1 MILSGNEIR
10 RQLGGNIIIDPF
22 DESRLNPNSY
32 NLSLHDELLVYEE
45 VVLDMR
51 KSNRVERIRIPEEG
65 LVLTPNQLYLG
76 RTSERTETHNL
87 VPMIEGRSSI
97 GRLGLFVH
105 VTAGFGDVGFCGY
118 WTLEMFAVQPVKI
131 YPGVPICQIFFHEI
145 CGAITEYQ
153 SEKYQHNRDIQPS
166 LLFRELGPPGDGGQQ
181 LHLEFAHDRLGA
193 APPAPA
199 RNAGAPAIPGAVR

>member
-1 MILSGNEIR
+1 MILSGHEIR
-10 RQLGGNIIIDPF
+10 RQLGHNIRIDPF
-22 DESRLNPNSY
+22 DDSKLNPNSY

-51 KSNRVERIRIPEEG
+51 KSNRVERVKIPEDG

-76 RTSERTETHNL
+76 RTIERTETHNL

-131 YPGVPICQIFFHEI
+131 YPGVQICQLFFHQI
-145 CGAITEYQ
+145 HGDITEYS
-153 SEKYQHNRDIQPS
+153 SEKYQHNRDIQPRM
-166 LLFRELGPPGDGGQQ
+166 LFRELSPEADGAQQ
-181 LHLEFAHDRLGA
+181 LHLEFGADRFGA
-193 APPAPA
+193 AAATLPPAPTVS
-199 RNAGAPAIPGAVR
+199 RPPQR

>member
-1 MILSGNEIR
+1 MILSGHEIR
-10 RQLGGNIIIDPF
+10 RQLGHNIRIDPF
-22 DESRLNPNSY
+22 DDSKLNPNSY

-51 KSNRVERIRIPEEG
+51 KSNRVERVKIPEDG

-76 RTSERTETHNL
+76 RTIERTETHNL

-131 YPGVPICQIFFHEI
+131 YPGVQICQLFFHQI
-145 CGAITEYQ
+145 HGDITEYS

-166 LLFRELGPPGDGGQQ
+166 MLFRELGPEADGAQQ
-181 LHLEFAHDRLGA
+181 LHLEFGADRVGA
-193 APPAPA
+193 AAATLPPAPTVS
-199 RNAGAPAIPGAVR
+199 RPPPR

>member
-1 MILSGNEIR
+1 MILSGHEIR
-10 RQLGGNIIIDPF
+10 RQLGHNIRIDPF
-22 DESRLNPNSY
+22 DESKLNPNSY

-51 KSNRVERIRIPEEG
+51 KSNRVERVKIPEEG

-76 RTSERTETHNL
+76 RTIERTETHNL

-131 YPGVPICQIFFHEI
+131 YPGVQICQLFFHQI
-145 CGAITEYQ
+145 HGDITEYS

-166 LLFRELGPPGDGGQQ
+166 MLFRELSPEADGAQQ
-181 LHLEFAHDRLGA
+181 LHLEFGADRVGA
-193 APPAPA
+193 AAATSPPAPA
-199 RNAGAPAIPGAVR
+199 VSRTPQR

>member
-1 MILSGNEIR
+1 MILSGHEIR
-10 RQLGGNIIIDPF
+10 RQLGHNIRIDPF
-22 DESRLNPNSY
+22 DDSKLNPNSY

-51 KSNRVERIRIPEEG
+51 KSNRVERVKIPEDG

-76 RTSERTETHNL
+76 RTIERTETHNL

-131 YPGVPICQIFFHEI
+131 YPGVQICQLFFHQI
-145 CGAITEYQ
+145 HGDITEYS
-153 SEKYQHNRDIQPS
+153 SEKYQPNRDIQPS
-166 LLFRELGPPGDGGQQ
+166 MLFRELSPEADGAQQ
-181 LHLEFAHDRLGA
+181 LHLEFGADRFGA
-193 APPAPA
+193 AAATLPPAPTVS
-199 RNAGAPAIPGAVR
+199 RPPQR

>member
-1 MILSGNEIR
+1 MILSGHEIR
-10 RQLGGNIIIDPF
+10 RQLGHNIRIDPF
-22 DESRLNPNSY
+22 DDSKLNPNSY

-51 KSNRVERIRIPEEG
+51 KSNRVERVKIPEDG

-76 RTSERTETHNL
+76 RTIERTETHNL

-131 YPGVPICQIFFHEI
+131 YPGVQICQLFFHQI
-145 CGAITEYQ
+145 HGDITEYS

-166 LLFRELGPPGDGGQQ
+166 MLFRELGPEADGAQQ
-181 LHLEFAHDRLGA
+181 LHLEFGADRVGA
-193 APPAPA
+193 AAATLPPAPA
-199 RNAGAPAIPGAVR
+199 VSRTPQR

>member
-1 MILSGNEIR
+1 MILSGHEIR
-10 RQLGGNIIIDPF
+10 RQLGHNIRIDPF
-22 DESRLNPNSY
+22 DDSKLNPNSY

-51 KSNRVERIRIPEEG
+51 KSNRVERVKIPEDG

-76 RTSERTETHNL
+76 RTIERTETHNL

-131 YPGVPICQIFFHEI
+131 YPGVQICQLFFHQI
-145 CGAITEYQ
+145 HGDITEYS

-166 LLFRELGPPGDGGQQ
+166 MLFRELSPEADGAQQ
-181 LHLEFAHDRLGA
+181 LHLEFGADRVGA
-193 APPAPA
+193 AAATLPPAPTVS
-199 RNAGAPAIPGAVR
+199 RPPQR

>member
-1 MILSGNEIR
+1 MILSGHEIR
-10 RQLGGNIIIDPF
+10 RQLGHNIRIDPF
-22 DESRLNPNSY
+22 DDSKLNPNSY

-51 KSNRVERIRIPEEG
+51 KSNRVERVKIPEDG

-76 RTSERTETHNL
+76 RTIERTETHNL

-131 YPGVPICQIFFHEI
+131 YPGVQICQLFFHQI
-145 CGAITEYQ
+145 HGDITEYS
-153 SEKYQHNRDIQPS
+153 SEKYQHTRDIQPS
-166 LLFRELGPPGDGGQQ
+166 MLFRELSPEADGAQQ
-181 LHLEFAHDRLGA
+181 LHLEFGADRVGA
-193 APPAPA
+193 AAATLPPAPA
-199 RNAGAPAIPGAVR
+199 VSRTPQR

>member
-1 MILSGNEIR
+1 MILSGHEIR
-10 RQLGGNIIIDPF
+10 RQLGHNIRIDPF
-22 DESRLNPNSY
+22 DDSKLNPNSY

-51 KSNRVERIRIPEEG
+51 KSNRVERVKIPEDG

-76 RTSERTETHNL
+76 RTIERTETHNL

-131 YPGVPICQIFFHEI
+131 YPGVQICQLFFHQI
-145 CGAITEYQ
+145 HGDITEYS

-166 LLFRELGPPGDGGQQ
+166 MLFRELGPEADGAQQ
-181 LHLEFAHDRLGA
+181 LHLEFGADRFGA
-193 APPAPA
+193 AATTLPPAPTVS
-199 RNAGAPAIPGAVR
+199 RPPQR

>member
-1 MILSGNEIR
+1 MILSGHEIR
-10 RQLGGNIIIDPF
+10 RQLGHNIRIDPF
-22 DESRLNPNSY
+22 DDSKLNPNSY

-51 KSNRVERIRIPEEG
+51 KSNRVERVKIPEDG

-76 RTSERTETHNL
+76 RTIERTETHNL

-131 YPGVPICQIFFHEI
+131 YPGVQICQLFFHQI
-145 CGAITEYQ
+145 HGDITEY
-153 SEKYQHNRDIQPS
+153 SSDKYQHNRDIQPS
-166 LLFRELGPPGDGGQQ
+166 MLFRELGPEADSVQQ
-181 LHLEFAHDRLGA
+181 LHLEFGVERVGA
-193 APPAPA
+193 AAATLPPAPTVS
-199 RNAGAPAIPGAVR
+199 RPPQR

>member
-1 MILSGNEIR
+1 MILSGHEIR
-10 RQLGGNIIIDPF
+10 RQLGHNIRIDPF
-22 DESRLNPNSY
+22 DDSKLNPNSY

-51 KSNRVERIRIPEEG
+51 KSNRVERVKIPEDG

-76 RTSERTETHNL
+76 RTIERTETHNL

-131 YPGVPICQIFFHEI
+131 YPGVQICQLFFHQI
-145 CGAITEYQ
+145 HGDITEYS

-166 LLFRELGPPGDGGQQ
+166 MLFQELGPEADGVQQ
-181 LHLEFAHDRLGA
+181 LHLEFGAERVGA
-193 APPAPA
+193 AAATLPPAPA
-199 RNAGAPAIPGAVR
+199 VSRPPQR

>member
-1 MILSGNEIR
+1 MILSGHEIR
-10 RQLGGNIIIDPF
+10 RQLGHNIRIDPF
-22 DESRLNPNSY
+22 DDSKLNPNSY

-51 KSNRVERIRIPEEG
+51 KSNRVERVKIPEDG

-76 RTSERTETHNL
+76 RTIERTETHNL

-131 YPGVPICQIFFHEI
+131 YPGVQICQLFFHQI
-145 CGAITEYQ
+145 HGDITEYS

-166 LLFRELGPPGDGGQQ
+166 MLFRELSPEADGAQQ
-181 LHLEFAHDRLGA
+181 LHLEFGADRVGA
-193 APPAPA
+193 AAATLPPAQTVSRPPQ
-199 RNAGAPAIPGAVR
+199 R